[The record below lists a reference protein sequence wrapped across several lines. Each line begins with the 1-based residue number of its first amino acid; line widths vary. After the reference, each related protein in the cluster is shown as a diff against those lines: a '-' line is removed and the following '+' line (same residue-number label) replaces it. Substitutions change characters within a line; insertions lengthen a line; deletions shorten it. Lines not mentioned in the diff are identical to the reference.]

1 MTYKLT
7 VLIVDDDRRM
17 AYTLADIL
25 ELSCYRAVQAFSAE
39 EAVDA
44 IAREKPDCV
53 LTDVRMPGMNGVE
66 LFREIRKTHT
76 DLPVVLMTAYAS
88 DDLIEQGLQQG
99 VLGLLTKPLEIVQ
112 LLDFLA
118 ALARQ
123 RCLAVVDD
131 DPEFCRTLAD
141 ILTRRGFKVKQVSD
155 PHAVLPSI
163 SADLQAVLLDMK
175 LNSIDGSVV
184 IRVLR
189 EQYPDLPVLLI
200 TGYRREMMAS
210 IEKALEMN
218 AFACLYKPLD
228 IPQLIFTLDALW
240 QERLKRTLQGKH
252 V

>member
-7 VLIVDDDRRM
+7 VLVVDDDRRM
-17 AYTLADIL
+17 VQTLADIL
-25 ELSCYRAVQAFSAE
+25 ELSGYLTIQAFSAE
-39 EAVDA
+39 EAVES

-66 LFREIRKTHT
+66 LFREIRKTQT

-88 DDLIEQGLQQG
+88 DDLIVQGLQQG
-99 VLGLLTKPLEIVQ
+99 VLGLLTKPLEISQ
-112 LLDFLA
+112 LLGFLA
-118 ALARQ
+118 ALASQ
-123 RCLAVVDD
+123 RCVALVDD

-155 PHAVLPSI
+155 SHAVLPSI
-163 SADLQAVLLDMK
+163 SSDLQAVLLDMK
-175 LNSIDGSVV
+175 LNSIDGSIIVKE
-184 IRVLR
+184 LR
-189 EQYPDLPVLLI
+189 AKYPDLPIVLI

-218 AFACLYKPLD
+218 AFTCLYKPLD
-228 IPQLIFTLDALW
+228 IPQLISTLDALW
-240 QERLKRTLQGKH
+240 QQRLKRTLQGKQ